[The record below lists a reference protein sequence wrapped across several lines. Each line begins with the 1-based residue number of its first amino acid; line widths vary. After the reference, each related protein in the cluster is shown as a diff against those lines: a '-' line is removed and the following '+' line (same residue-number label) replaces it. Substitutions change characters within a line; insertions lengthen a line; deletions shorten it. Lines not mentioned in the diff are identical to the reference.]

1 MASASPQISRIVP
14 RIAASFLA
22 VVILIYLGLI
32 GLGQWLPDEYD
43 DFGRLARDGWQAVAL
58 RLEWSPRPLSEPIFY
73 GYGWLVNHLHRP
85 LIIPFLGLLW
95 TGFLCAGLLTYWQS
109 RHNQDR
115 PDDQRKPIAP
125 DLLAGLALM
134 ASFLAGGEVMAV
146 FYWPAG
152 AVAYLPTLSATLL
165 LFLQVVRGRLVTSGG
180 RRLCSFC
187 LLVAACSSEVGATFV
202 LSYAVI
208 QVLLWA
214 VGAIQER
221 GSDVSRNPSLWWIIP
236 SVTAFLV
243 LVAVR
248 MNRFQAVE
256 HPMSYVSG
264 TLGHPLSSLTAGLG
278 ELLLEVFGV
287 KVHAHAGLA
296 VSGRFA
302 SEILLAIGVA
312 LCWSRFGR
320 LSRAV
325 VWQTLAVAAA
335 LLLASWL
342 TIAGAELHFGA
353 VCCQQHEVI
362 RRCWMLMGLAGIAI
376 VTLNSAAA
384 ERLRQRSFLILA
396 PILLCA
402 GIIVAWHTKPVF
414 RQYRI
419 YGAMYRVMDQN
430 FRSGFNPD
438 DPQMIFLL
446 PPSSSLIYGEQV
458 APGIY
463 TRSSPCAGYPQ
474 YILIFFGK
482 VRVVVRSAD
491 DWLNHPERLGPP

>member
-1 MASASPQISRIVP
+1 MASASPQVSRTVS

-22 VVILIYLGLI
+22 AVILVYLGLI

-43 DFGRLARDGWQAVAL
+43 DFGRLAQDGWRAVAE
-58 RLEWSPRPLSEPIFY
+58 RLQWSPRPLSESIFY
-73 GYGWLVNHLHRP
+73 GYGWLVNHSHRP
-85 LIIPFLGLLW
+85 LIVPFLGLLW
-95 TGFLCAGLLTYWQS
+95 AGFLGAGLLTYWQG

-115 PDDQRKPIAP
+115 PDGQRKTIAP

-134 ASFLAGGEVMAV
+134 ASFLAGGEVREV

-165 LFLQVVRGRLVTSGG
+165 LFLQVARGRLVTPAG

-187 LLVAACSSEVGATFV
+187 LLAAACSSEVGATLA
-202 LSYAVI
+202 LSYAAI
-208 QVLLWA
+208 QALLWA
-214 VGAIQER
+214 IGAIQKK
-221 GSDVSRNPSLWWIIP
+221 GHDVSRTPFLWWTIP
-236 SVTAFLV
+236 GVMAFLV
-243 LVAVR
+243 LFAVR

-256 HPMSYVSG
+256 RPVSYLSG

-278 ELLLEVFGV
+278 ELLLEAFGV
-287 KVHAHAGLA
+287 KVHTHAGLA

-325 VWQTLAVAAA
+325 VWQTVAVAAA

-384 ERLRQRSFLILA
+384 ERLRLRSFLILA

-419 YGAMYRVMDQN
+419 YPAVYRVMDQN
-430 FRSGFNPD
+430 FRSGFNPG

-446 PPSSSLIYGEQV
+446 PPSRGLIYGEQI
-458 APGIY
+458 APGVY
-463 TRSSPCAGYPQ
+463 TRSSPSAAYPQ

-482 VRVVVRSAD
+482 ERVVVRSA
-491 DWLNHPERLGPP
+491 R